1 MKKLLSLVLAVGMLA
16 GLCAPVGYAQP
27 AAQPAAVVGEVAT
40 NENAAPALAGD
51 VTARSRAAAA
61 TFSEEGTTE
70 PALSFH
76 VTTADGIDFTSADP
90 FADMSLV
97 VGKEYTFEPLLDDK
111 TLADNGLQ
119 LDPNQQVTVYSDKEI
134 YLEFVGQNVG
144 KGTFVLKATQP
155 SSGQTF
161 LGSLVIF
168 LQDPE
173 TTETT
178 SRSVSCIGTTVADTG
193 RALFVNQATGAPV
206 TVLEASAEQKQFTL
220 SLAGA
225 ALDAEKMTIEYGTSV
240 PGSVTYSTEGQAF
253 GTVQVTVDRALSSDA
268 SFYAN
273 IKNKT
278 TGAVLTSAV
287 VTLKWYTPI
296 SADTLP
302 GGDKIYFGAK
312 SDSFY
317 SSWYSTEYNQ
327 ADTTQTGT
335 LQVFFGTQENGYTV
349 DYTDQPLRDTVS
361 SIAVTSLNPDV
372 VAVTDQTP
380 ASEGVPFTFQYAV
393 KLNACATAQ
402 LQAAVTLEGGAT
414 YTALFTIDVVEN
426 LAAQDLTVKN
436 AEELTAAL
444 ANVALTPGSTIT
456 LKPGTYAG
464 DFTVTT
470 PVTLIASEYNGAADL
485 YNKETGEPVADANA
499 TVIEGTITA
508 VTQNVAVYGLRFQCP
523 ADTTGL
529 TALTD
534 VNAVSGCVFTGYDT
548 AVALSK
554 TIHSNS
560 NYRVVKNVFT
570 GNTTALR
577 FAGREWLSNV
587 QDNSFLDNTT
597 ALALDAAA
605 YVDGPNSKV
614 YNTKVNGG
622 KWTNNFFRGT
632 SGQQVLADDRT
643 NKDAT
648 LLLNYNYYLYNGTTG
663 AVVDLF
669 ATGAKADYSVF
680 YTSPALTAVS
690 TNADLSTLTGGLNL
704 VAQQQDAAADSAL
717 NVSGTLFDTLKGDDA
732 DGLTLKVW
740 TADEELAAVWSFPK
754 EELNTATTD
763 ANLGVDE
770 TLSDTE
776 AAVVESKLPE
786 GVTAQTV
793 SFAHSGDLPG
803 TATVQVPL
811 TQQLDTNEELG
822 LYYIDEKTGKLELQD
837 TEVTV
842 ENGNLQFDIEHC
854 SSYLVA
860 AKSAMDEP
868 PAAPDAPE
876 ASVVTVNYGAE
887 TLAYDSSQY
896 EVNTEADFT
905 GTALATGASLSELL
919 SDKAGTLYVRIKAQ
933 GNTPASAATPV
944 TLPARPAAPTGVA
957 AAPTRYADTQDG
969 SLTGVTTAM
978 EYKAAEPAGWTACT
992 GATVTGLAAGTYQL
1006 RLAATAT
1013 AFAGMPAELTVA
1025 SGPERVYSISVQA
1038 PVFEDLT
1045 YGEEPAAAQPLVLT
1059 NNGNC
1064 DVELVSVALKDTTDF
1079 TLQGSA
1085 TTVPAGGALQSYT
1098 LQPAGNLDAGTYTAT
1113 VTATYQAGSE
1123 QKTATA
1129 QVKLQ
1134 VNRRPAEITPVL
1146 APSNQVEV
1154 GGSMPSLDS
1163 LAITGLVSGDSL
1175 TPAAPAVQGLPENTD
1190 TAGRWDVSLDEA
1202 TQNKILALEDAQNYE
1217 ITFHTLPFLVL
1228 GEDSVLEETKID
1240 GTDYRVVQDEVQGV
1254 PDTSFDSEEE
1264 VKTEL
1269 LRVLNTRL
1277 DGATEEN
1284 TLMQDITLYVIADN
1298 GTTWTEATGE
1308 NFPQGGITVTVP
1320 YPARLENPE
1329 TYTFTVV
1336 HMCHNGRTEQLAVIK
1351 LADGIQFTLTSFSP
1365 VAVSWAPAKPQPV
1378 VSESA
1383 GSSAAA
1389 SATPAPTAAPADGI
1403 VYYTCPA
1410 CGHHD
1415 WTATDAGYRCD
1426 ACGYLE
1432 SVKQLS
1438 GYGNVRGI
1446 YEPRS
1451 SGAQNSGQHQVS
1463 GIPTTG
1469 DESHPMV
1476 WVVLLAAAALGLGSL
1491 ISYKRKNK

>member
-51 VTARSRAAAA
+51 VTAQSRAAAA

-76 VTTADGIDFTSADP
+76 VTTDDGIDFTSADP

-97 VGKEYTFEPLLDDK
+97 VGKEYTFELLLDGEPLEQAGYKLTYVQIPSTGQDK
-111 TLADNGLQ
+111 L
-119 LDPNQQVTVYSDKEI
+119 
-134 YLEFVGQNVG
+134 YLKVVSTDTE
-144 KGTFVLKATQP
+144 KGSFVLTPTEAT
-155 SSGQTF
+155 SSEMF
-161 LGSLVIF
+161 LGSLSMTM
-168 LQDPE
+168 
-173 TTETT
+173 TTPDNQTIYPYFT
-178 SRSVSCIGTTVADTG
+178 CIGTTVADTG
-193 RALFVNQATGAPV
+193 RALFVNQATSAPV
-206 TVLEASAEQKQFTL
+206 TVLEASAGQKQFTL
-220 SLAGA
+220 SLAGYT
-225 ALDAEKMTIEYGTSV
+225 LDENTMKIEYGTSV
-240 PGSVTYSTEGQAF
+240 PGSVTYSAAGQDF

-273 IKNKT
+273 IKDKT

-312 SDSFY
+312 SNSFY

-335 LQVFFGTQENGYTV
+335 LQVFFGKTRENGYTV
-349 DYTDQPLRDTVS
+349 DYTDQPLNATVS

-372 VAVTDQTP
+372 VTVTDQTP

-444 ANVALTPGSTIT
+444 ANVALTPGSTIR
-456 LKPGTYAG
+456 LEPGTYAG
-464 DFTVTT
+464 NFTVTT
-470 PVTLIASEYNGAADL
+470 PVTLTGSRYDGTAAL
-485 YNKETGEPVADANA
+485 YGTETGEPMADANA
-499 TVIEGTITA
+499 PVIEGTITA
-508 VTQNVAVYGLRFQCP
+508 VTQNVEVYGLRFRCP
-523 ADTTGL
+523 ENAAGL

-587 QDNSFLDNTT
+587 QDNSFLNNAT

-605 YVDGPNSKV
+605 YVDGPDSKV

-632 SGQQVLADDRT
+632 ADQQVLADDRT

-648 LLLNYNYYLYNGTTG
+648 LLLNYNYYLYDEKTG
-663 AVVDLF
+663 AVDGLF
-669 ATGAKADYSVF
+669 AAGAQADYSVF

-740 TADEELAAVWSFPK
+740 TTDEELAAVWSFPK

-770 TLSDTE
+770 TLSAGETE
-776 AAVVESKLPE
+776 VVESELPE

-822 LYYIDEKTGKLELQD
+822 LYYIDEETGKLELQD

-842 ENGNLQFDIEHC
+842 TADGNLQFDIEHC

-876 ASVVTVNYGAE
+876 ASVVTVDYGAE
-887 TLAYDSSQY
+887 TLAYDSQY
-896 EVNTEADFT
+896 EVNTKADFT

-919 SDKAGTLYVRIKAQ
+919 SEKAGTLYVRIKAQ

-978 EYKAAEPAGWTACT
+978 EYKAAEAAGWKACT
-992 GATVTGLAAGTYQL
+992 GATVTGLAAGTYQV

-1013 AFAGMPAELTVA
+1013 AFAGMPAALTVQ

-1146 APSNQVEV
+1146 KPSNQVEV
-1154 GGSMPSLDS
+1154 GDSMPSLDS

-1175 TPAAPAVQGLPENTD
+1175 TPDAPAVEGLPENTD
-1190 TAGRWDVSLDEA
+1190 TAGHWDVSLDKA
-1202 TQNKILALEDAQNYE
+1202 TQNKILALEDAKNYTV
-1217 ITFHTLPFLVL
+1217 TFHTLPFLVL
-1228 GEDSVLEETKID
+1228 GKDSVLEETEIH

-1254 PDTSFDSEEE
+1254 PGTEFATEEAVE
-1264 VKTEL
+1264 TEL

-1284 TLMQDITLYVIADN
+1284 TLMQDITLYVSADD
-1298 GTTWTEATGE
+1298 GATWTEATGE
-1308 NFPQGGITVTVP
+1308 NFPQGGITVKVP
-1320 YPARLENPE
+1320 YPAGLENPE

-1336 HMCHNGRTEQLAVIK
+1336 HMCHDGSTELPAVTK
-1351 LADGIQFTLTSFSP
+1351 LADGIQSTLTSFSP

>member
-1 MKKLLSLVLAVGMLA
+1 MKKLLSLVLAAGMLA

-27 AAQPAAVVGEVAT
+27 AAQPAAVVGEVAA

-76 VTTADGIDFTSADP
+76 VTTDDGIDFTSADP

-97 VGKEYTFEPLLDDK
+97 VGKEYTFELLLDGEPLEQAGYKLTYVQIPPTGQDK
-111 TLADNGLQ
+111 L
-119 LDPNQQVTVYSDKEI
+119 
-134 YLEFVGQNVG
+134 YLKVVSTDTE
-144 KGTFVLKATQP
+144 KGSFVLTPTEAT
-155 SSGQTF
+155 SSEMF
-161 LGSLVIF
+161 LGSLSMTM
-168 LQDPE
+168 
-173 TTETT
+173 TTPDNQTIYPYFT
-178 SRSVSCIGTTVADTG
+178 CIGTTVADTG
-193 RALFVNQATGAPV
+193 RALFVNQTTGAPV
-206 TVLEASAEQKQFTL
+206 TVLEASAGQKQFTL

-240 PGSVTYSTEGQAF
+240 PGSVTYSTEEQDF
-253 GTVQVTVDRALSSDA
+253 GSVKVTVNRALSSDA

-273 IKNKT
+273 VKDKT

-312 SDSFY
+312 SNSFY
-317 SSWYSTEYNQ
+317 SSWYSAEYNQ

-335 LQVFFGTQENGYTV
+335 LQVFFGKTREDGYTV

-361 SIAVTSLNPDV
+361 SIAVTSLNEDV
-372 VAVTDQTP
+372 VTVTGQTP
-380 ASEGVPFTFQYAV
+380 ASEGIPFTFQYAV
-393 KLNACATAQ
+393 KLDTCATAQ
-402 LQAAVTLEGGAT
+402 LQATVTLEGGAT

-444 ANVALTPGSTIT
+444 ANVALTPGSIIT
-456 LKPGTYAG
+456 LEPGTYAG
-464 DFTVTT
+464 NFTVTT

-597 ALALDAAA
+597 ALVLDAAA

-648 LLLNYNYYLYNGTTG
+648 LLLNYNYYLYNGTMG
-663 AVVDLF
+663 AVVGLF
-669 ATGAKADYSVF
+669 ADGAKADYSVF
-680 YTSPALTAVS
+680 YTSPALTSVS

-740 TADEELAAVWSFPK
+740 TTDEELAAVWSFPK
-754 EELNTATTD
+754 DKLTATTD

-770 TLSDTE
+770 TLSAGETE
-776 AAVVESKLPE
+776 VVESELPE

-811 TQQLDTNEELG
+811 PQQLDTNEELG
-822 LYYIDEKTGKLELQD
+822 LYYIDEETGKLELQD

-842 ENGNLQFDIEHC
+842 TADGNLQFDIEHC

-887 TLAYDSSQY
+887 TLAYDSQY
-896 EVNTEADFT
+896 EVNTKADFT
-905 GTALATGASLSELL
+905 GTALATGASLSDLL

-933 GNTPASAATPV
+933 GDTPASAATPV

-992 GATVTGLAAGTYQL
+992 GATVTGLAAGTYQV

-1013 AFAGMPAELTVA
+1013 AFAGMPAELTVQ

-1064 DVELVSVALKDTTDF
+1064 DAELVSIAVDNAAF
-1079 TLQGSA
+1079 TLQEGSE

-1098 LQPAGNLDAGTYTAT
+1098 LQPAGNLDTGTYTAT
-1113 VTATYQAGSE
+1113 VTVTYQAGSE

-1134 VNRRPAEITPVL
+1134 VNRRPLSITPVL
-1146 APSNQVEV
+1146 KPSNQVEV
-1154 GGSMPSLDS
+1154 GDSMPLLDS
-1163 LAITGLVSGDSL
+1163 LTITGLVSGDSL
-1175 TPAAPAVQGLPENTD
+1175 APDTAAVQGLPENTD
-1190 TAGRWDVSLDEA
+1190 TAGRWDIRLDEA
-1202 TQNKILALEDAQNYE
+1202 TQNKILALDVAQNYE
-1217 ITFHTLPFLVL
+1217 ITFHTLSFQVL
-1228 GEDSVLEETKID
+1228 EKDSVLEETDIA
-1240 GTDYRVVQDEVQGV
+1240 GTDYRVVQDEVRGV

-1284 TLMQDITLYVIADN
+1284 TLMQDITLYVSADN

-1308 NFPQGGITVTVP
+1308 NFPQGGITVKVP
-1320 YPARLENPE
+1320 YPAGLENPE

-1336 HMCHNGRTEQLAVIK
+1336 HMCHDGSTEQPAVTMQ
-1351 LADGIQFTLTSFSP
+1351 AAGIQFTLTSFSP

-1491 ISYKRKNK
+1491 ISYKRKDK

>member
-1 MKKLLSLVLAVGMLA
+1 MKKLSSLVLAVGMLA

-51 VTARSRAAAA
+51 VTAQSRAAAA

-97 VGKEYTFEPLLDDK
+97 VGKEYTFELLLGGK
-111 TLADNGLQ
+111 TLAENGLQ
-119 LDPNQQVTVYSDKEI
+119 LDPTNAVQIYKGAGETA
-134 YLEFVGQNVG
+134 YLELVSTDKGA
-144 KGTFVLKATQP
+144 GTFVLKAAQP

-168 LQDPE
+168 LHDPD
-173 TTETT
+173 TLETT
-178 SRSVSCIGTTVADTG
+178 SRSVSCTGTTVADTG
-193 RALFVNQATGAPV
+193 RALFVNKTTGAPV
-206 TVLEASAEQKQFTL
+206 TVLEASTEQKQFTL

-225 ALDAEKMTIEYGTSV
+225 ALDAEEMTIEYGTSV
-240 PGSVTYSTEGQAF
+240 PGSVTYSTEGQDF

-312 SDSFY
+312 SNSFY

-335 LQVFFGTQENGYTV
+335 LQVFFGKTREDGYTV
-349 DYTDQPLRDTVS
+349 DYTDQPLNATVS

-372 VAVTDQTP
+372 VTVTGQTP

-393 KLNACATAQ
+393 ELNACATAQ
-402 LQAAVTLEGGAT
+402 LQATVTLEGGAT
-414 YTALFTIDVVEN
+414 YKAFFTIDVVEN

-444 ANVALTPGSTIT
+444 SNVALTPGSTIT

-499 TVIEGTITA
+499 PVIEGTITA
-508 VTQNVAVYGLRFQCP
+508 VTQNVQVYGLRFRCP
-523 ADTTGL
+523 QGETGL

-587 QDNSFLDNTT
+587 QDNSFLNNAT

-648 LLLNYNYYLYNGTTG
+648 LLLNYNYYLYNGTMG
-663 AVVDLF
+663 AVVGLF
-669 ATGAKADYSVF
+669 AAGAKADYSVF
-680 YTSPALTAVS
+680 YTSPALTSVS

-717 NVSGTLFDTLKGDDA
+717 NVSGTLFDTLKSDA
-732 DGLTLKVW
+732 NADELTLKVW
-740 TADEELAAVWSFPK
+740 TTDEELAAVWSFPK
-754 EELNTATTD
+754 EELNTDTTD

-770 TLSDTE
+770 TLSDTG

-793 SFAHSGDLPG
+793 SFAHSGELPG

-822 LYYIDEKTGKLELQD
+822 LYYIDEETGKLELQD

-842 ENGNLQFDIEHC
+842 ENGNLQFDIGHC

-868 PAAPDAPE
+868 PAAPDAP
-876 ASVVTVNYGAE
+876 AAVT
-887 TLAYDSSQY
+887 
-896 EVNTEADFT
+896 
-905 GTALATGASLSELL
+905 
-919 SDKAGTLYVRIKAQ
+919 
-933 GNTPASAATPV
+933 
-944 TLPARPAAPTGVA
+944 
-957 AAPTRYADTQDG
+957 
-969 SLTGVTTAM
+969 
-978 EYKAAEPAGWTACT
+978 
-992 GATVTGLAAGTYQL
+992 
-1006 RLAATAT
+1006 
-1013 AFAGMPAELTVA
+1013 
-1025 SGPERVYSISVQA
+1025 
-1038 PVFEDLT
+1038 
-1045 YGEEPAAAQPLVLT
+1045 
-1059 NNGNC
+1059 
-1064 DVELVSVALKDTTDF
+1064 
-1079 TLQGSA
+1079 
-1085 TTVPAGGALQSYT
+1085 
-1098 LQPAGNLDAGTYTAT
+1098 
-1113 VTATYQAGSE
+1113 
-1123 QKTATA
+1123 
-1129 QVKLQ
+1129 
-1134 VNRRPAEITPVL
+1134 
-1146 APSNQVEV
+1146 
-1154 GGSMPSLDS
+1154 
-1163 LAITGLVSGDSL
+1163 
-1175 TPAAPAVQGLPENTD
+1175 
-1190 TAGRWDVSLDEA
+1190 
-1202 TQNKILALEDAQNYE
+1202 
-1217 ITFHTLPFLVL
+1217 
-1228 GEDSVLEETKID
+1228 
-1240 GTDYRVVQDEVQGV
+1240 
-1254 PDTSFDSEEE
+1254 
-1264 VKTEL
+1264 
-1269 LRVLNTRL
+1269 
-1277 DGATEEN
+1277 
-1284 TLMQDITLYVIADN
+1284 
-1298 GTTWTEATGE
+1298 
-1308 NFPQGGITVTVP
+1308 
-1320 YPARLENPE
+1320 
-1329 TYTFTVV
+1329 
-1336 HMCHNGRTEQLAVIK
+1336 
-1351 LADGIQFTLTSFSP
+1351 
-1365 VAVSWAPAKPQPV
+1365 
-1378 VSESA
+1378 
-1383 GSSAAA
+1383 
-1389 SATPAPTAAPADGI
+1389 ATPAPTAAPADGI

>member
-61 TFSEEGTTE
+61 TFSEEGATE

-76 VTTADGIDFTSADP
+76 VTTDDGIDFTSADP

-97 VGKEYTFEPLLDDK
+97 VGKEYTFELLLDGEPLEQAGYKLTYVQIPPTGQDK
-111 TLADNGLQ
+111 L
-119 LDPNQQVTVYSDKEI
+119 
-134 YLEFVGQNVG
+134 YLKVVSTDTE
-144 KGTFVLKATQP
+144 KGSFVLTPTEAT
-155 SSGQTF
+155 SSEMF
-161 LGSLVIF
+161 LGSLSMTM
-168 LQDPE
+168 
-173 TTETT
+173 TTPDNQTIYPYFT
-178 SRSVSCIGTTVADTG
+178 CIGTTVADTG

-206 TVLEASAEQKQFTL
+206 TVLEASAEQEQFTL

-253 GTVQVTVDRALSSDA
+253 GTVQVTVNQALSSDA

-335 LQVFFGTQENGYTV
+335 LQVFFGKTQKDGYTV
-349 DYTDQPLRDTVS
+349 DYTDQPLNATVS

-372 VAVTDQTP
+372 VTVTGQTP
-380 ASEGVPFTFQYAV
+380 ASEGVPFTFQYEV
-393 KLNACATAQ
+393 NLGQCATAQ
-402 LQAAVTLEGGAT
+402 LQATVTLSDENT
-414 YTALFTIDVVEN
+414 YKALFTIDVVEN
-426 LAAQDLTVKN
+426 LVVQDRTVSTAA
-436 AEELTAAL
+436 ELTAAL
-444 ANVALTPGSTIT
+444 SNVALTPGSTIK
-456 LKPGTYAG
+456 LEPGTYAG

-470 PVTLIASEYNGAADL
+470 PVTLIGSRYGGTAAL
-485 YNKETGEPVADANA
+485 YDKTTGEPVADANA
-499 TVIEGTITA
+499 PVIEGTITA
-508 VTQNVAVYGLRFQCP
+508 ATQNVEVYGLRFQCP
-523 ADTTGL
+523 AVTTGL

-560 NYRVVKNVFT
+560 NYRVAKNVFED
-570 GNTTALR
+570 NTTALH
-577 FAGREWLSNV
+577 FAGREWFSNV
-587 QDNSFLDNTT
+587 QDNSFLNNTT
-597 ALALDAAA
+597 ALALDADA

-632 SGQQVLADDRT
+632 AGQQVLADSRT
-643 NKDAT
+643 KKDAT

-663 AVVDLF
+663 AVDGLF
-669 ATGAKADYSVF
+669 AAGAQADYSVF
-680 YTSPALTAVS
+680 YTSPALTSVS

-704 VAQQQDAAADSAL
+704 VAQQQDAADDSAL

-740 TADEELAAVWSFPK
+740 TTDEELAAVWSFPK
-754 EELNTATTD
+754 EELNTDTTD

-770 TLSDTE
+770 TLSAGETE
-776 AAVVESKLPE
+776 VVESELPE

-822 LYYIDEKTGKLELQD
+822 LYYIDEETGKLELQD

-876 ASVVTVNYGAE
+876 ASVVTVDYGAE
-887 TLAYDSSQY
+887 TLAYDSQY

-905 GTALATGASLSELL
+905 GTALATGDSLSELL

-933 GNTPASAATPV
+933 GDTPASAATPV
-944 TLPARPAAPTGVA
+944 TLPARPAAPAGIA
-957 AAPTRYADTQDG
+957 AAPTSYADTRDG
-969 SLTGVTTAM
+969 SLTGVTAAM
-978 EYKAAEPAGWTACT
+978 EYKAADAAGWTACT
-992 GATVTGLAAGTYQL
+992 DTPVTGLAAGTYQV

-1013 AFAGMPAELTVA
+1013 AFAGMPAALTVQP
-1025 SGPERVYSISVQA
+1025 GPARVCSISVQA
-1038 PVFEDLT
+1038 PVFQDLT
-1045 YGEEPAAAQPLVLT
+1045 YGDIPGAAQPLVLT

-1154 GGSMPSLDS
+1154 GEAVPEFTGE

-1254 PDTSFDSEEE
+1254 PGTEFATEEAVE
-1264 VKTEL
+1264 TEL

-1320 YPARLENPE
+1320 YPAGLENPE

-1336 HMCHNGRTEQLAVIK
+1336 HMCHDGRTEQPAVIK
-1351 LADGIQFTLTSFSP
+1351 LADGIQFTLMSFSP
-1365 VAVSWAPAKPQPV
+1365 VAVSWAPAKPQPAQ
-1378 VSESA
+1378 SA
-1383 GSSAAA
+1383 PAAVT
-1389 SATPAPTAAPADGI
+1389 ATPAPTAAPADGI

>member
-51 VTARSRAAAA
+51 VTARSRAAVA

-97 VGKEYTFEPLLDDK
+97 VGKEYTFELLLDGE

-119 LDPNQQVTVYSDKEI
+119 LDRNQQVTVYSDKEI
-134 YLEFVGQNVG
+134 YLEFVRQNED

-168 LQDPE
+168 LHDPD
-173 TTETT
+173 TLETT

-193 RALFVNQATGAPV
+193 RALFVNQATSAPV
-206 TVLEASAEQKQFTL
+206 TVLEASAGQKQFTL
-220 SLAGA
+220 SLAGYT
-225 ALDAEKMTIEYGTSV
+225 LDENTMKIEYGTSV
-240 PGSVTYSTEGQAF
+240 PGSVTYSAAGQDF

-273 IKNKT
+273 IKDKT

-312 SDSFY
+312 SNSFY

-335 LQVFFGTQENGYTV
+335 LQVFFGKTRENGYTV
-349 DYTDQPLRDTVS
+349 DYTDQPLNATVS
-361 SIAVTSLNPDV
+361 SIAVTSLNEDV
-372 VAVTDQTP
+372 VTVTGQTP

-444 ANVALTPGSTIT
+444 SNVALTPGSTIR
-456 LKPGTYAG
+456 LEPGTYAG

-470 PVTLIASEYNGAADL
+470 PVTLMASEYNGAADL

-499 TVIEGTITA
+499 PVIKGTITA

-587 QDNSFLDNTT
+587 QDNSFLNNAT
-597 ALALDAAA
+597 ALALDADV
-605 YVDGPNSKV
+605 YVDGPTSKV
-614 YNTKVNGG
+614 YNTKVNSG

-632 SGQQVLADDRT
+632 SGQQVLADGRT
-643 NKDAT
+643 TKDAT

-663 AVVDLF
+663 AVDSLF
-669 ATGAKADYSVF
+669 AGAQADYSVF
-680 YTSPALTAVS
+680 YTSPALTSVS
-690 TNADLSTLTGGLNL
+690 TNADLSALAAAGGLNL
-704 VAQQQDAAADSAL
+704 VAQQQDAADDSAL

-732 DGLTLKVW
+732 DELTLNVW
-740 TADEELAAVWSFPK
+740 TTDEELAAVWSFPK
-754 EELNTATTD
+754 EELNTDTTD

-770 TLSDTE
+770 TLSAGETE
-776 AAVVESKLPE
+776 VVESELPE

-811 TQQLDTNEELG
+811 TENLNTNEELG
-822 LYYIDEKTGKLELQD
+822 LYYINEESGELELQA

-842 ENGNLQFDIEHC
+842 TDDGNLQFDIGHC

-876 ASVVTVNYGAE
+876 ASVVTVDYGAE
-887 TLAYDSSQY
+887 TLAYDSQY
-896 EVNTEADFT
+896 EVNTQADFT

-957 AAPTRYADTQDG
+957 AAPTRYEDTQDG
-969 SLTGVTTAM
+969 SLTGVTATM
-978 EYKAAEPAGWTACT
+978 EYKAADAAGWTACT
-992 GATVTGLAAGTYQL
+992 GATVTGLAAGTYQV

-1013 AFAGMPAELTVA
+1013 AFAGMPAELTVQ
-1025 SGPERVYSISVQA
+1025 SGPERVYSLDVGA
-1038 PVFEDLT
+1038 PAFAELT
-1045 YGEEPAAAQPLVLT
+1045 YGYDAAEAQPLVLT
-1059 NNGNC
+1059 NDGNC
-1064 DVELVSVALKDTTDF
+1064 DVELVSVALDKAAF
-1079 TLQGSA
+1079 TLQKGSE

-1113 VTATYQAGSE
+1113 VTVTYQAGSE
-1123 QKTATA
+1123 KKTATA

-1134 VNRRPAEITPVL
+1134 VNRRPLSITPVL
-1146 APSNQVEV
+1146 DSSNQVKV
-1154 GGSMPSLDS
+1154 GEAVPEFTGK
-1163 LAITGLVSGDSL
+1163 LAITGLVNGDSMTL
-1175 TPAAPAVQGLPENTD
+1175 ADAAVQGLPENTG
-1190 TAGRWDVSLDEA
+1190 TAGRWDVSLDKA
-1202 TQNKILALEDAQNYE
+1202 TQNKILALEDAKNYTV
-1217 ITFHTLPFLVL
+1217 TFHTLPFLVL
-1228 GEDSVLEETKID
+1228 GENSVLEETEID

-1284 TLMQDITLYVIADN
+1284 TLMQDITLYVSADD
-1298 GTTWTEATGE
+1298 GATWTEATGE

-1320 YPARLENPE
+1320 YPAGLENPE

-1336 HMCHNGRTEQLAVIK
+1336 HMCHDGRTEQPAVIK
-1351 LADGIQFTLTSFSP
+1351 LADGIQFTLMSFSP
-1365 VAVSWAPAKPQPV
+1365 VAVSWAPAKPQPAQ
-1378 VSESA
+1378 SA
-1383 GSSAAA
+1383 PAAVT
-1389 SATPAPTAAPADGI
+1389 ATPAPTAAPADGI